1 MQVVRGSAGM
11 EANGRRYAVG
21 IGIFDGVH
29 RGHQALLRQ
38 VLALAQANGL
48 ETLAYTFDPHPA
60 KLLSPA
66 VAPKLIE
73 PLDARIE
80 RIAALG
86 IGTILVEP
94 FTREFAA
101 TSAET
106 FASDLLVGRL
116 GAKHVV
122 VGADFTFGRGRGGDV
137 PKLAQWGK
145 ELGFEVHPVE
155 LIKIDGIVASST
167 RVREFVWAGAMR
179 GAGLILGRPF
189 CLTGVVQRGAQRGV
203 QLGFGTANLQPRN
216 ELLPAVG
223 VYAGTAHGPFG
234 ARSAVINV
242 GFAPTFG
249 GSELKIE
256 AHLLDYS
263 GEPLYG
269 AVLTLDFIDRIR
281 DEVKFSGIEALKAQ
295 IGRDVEDARR
305 LLAGQ
310 PRSARP

>member
-1 MQVVRGSAGM
+1 MQVVRGSTSM
-11 EANGRRYAVG
+11 EADGRRFAVG

-29 RGHQALLRQ
+29 RGHQALFRQ
-38 VLALAQANGL
+38 VLALAQAEGL

-60 KLLSPA
+60 RLLSPA
-66 VAPKLIE
+66 SAPKLIE
-73 PLDARIE
+73 PVDARIE

-106 FASDLLVGRL
+106 FASDLLARRL
-116 GAKHVV
+116 GARQVV

-155 LIKIDGIVASST
+155 LVKLDGIVASST

-189 CLTGVVQRGAQRGV
+189 CLTGVVQRGAGRGV
-203 QLGFGTANLQPRN
+203 QLGFGTANVQTHN
-216 ELLPAVG
+216 ELLPSVG
-223 VYAGTAHGPFG
+223 VYAGVAHGPFG
-234 ARSAVINV
+234 ARTAVINV

-249 GSELKIE
+249 GNELKIE
-256 AHLLDYS
+256 AHLLEYG

-269 AVLTLDFIDRIR
+269 SVLTLDFVDRIR
-281 DEVKFSGIEALKAQ
+281 DEVKFNGVEALKAQ
-295 IGRDVEDARR
+295 IRRDIDDARR
-305 LLAGQ
+305 LLAA
-310 PRSARP
+310 PPSAAKP